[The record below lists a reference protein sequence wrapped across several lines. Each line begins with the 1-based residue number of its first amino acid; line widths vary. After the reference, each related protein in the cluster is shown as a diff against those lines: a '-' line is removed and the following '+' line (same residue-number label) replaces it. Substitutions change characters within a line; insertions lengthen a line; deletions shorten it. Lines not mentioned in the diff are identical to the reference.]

1 MDSKSGFK
9 KLMTILK
16 TNFSPAFNITR
27 LSHVVLTSRDL
38 DKTRFFYEKGLGLE
52 VTFQDSNFLFMRALE
67 ETSHHSLVFEKQDYG
82 EKSKCLQIGYRVADE
97 SELIKAYDY
106 FFSKNCNVSY
116 IERPFQGKT
125 IRVEDNIGTPIEI

>member
-1 MDSKSGFK
+1 MGSKSGFK

-27 LSHVVLTSRDL
+27 LSHVVLTSKDL

-67 ETSHHSLVFEKQDYG
+67 ETSHHSLVFEKQDHIK
-82 EKSKCLQIGYRVADE
+82 KSKCLQIGYRVADE
-97 SELIKAYDY
+97 GELIKAYDY
-106 FFSKNCNVSY
+106 FFSKNCKF
-116 IERPFQGKT
+116 RF
-125 IRVEDNIGTPIEI
+125 